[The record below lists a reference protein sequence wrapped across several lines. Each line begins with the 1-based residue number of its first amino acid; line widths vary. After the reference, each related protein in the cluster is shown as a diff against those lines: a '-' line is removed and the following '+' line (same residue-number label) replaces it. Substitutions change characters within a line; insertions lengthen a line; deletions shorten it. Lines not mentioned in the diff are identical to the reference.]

1 MTLVELRERMT
12 PAELWL
18 WAAFYELRNQQ
29 EQEARDKAL
38 RRRK

>member
-18 WAAFYELRNQQ
+18 WAAFYEYRRT
-29 EQEARDKAL
+29 EEEKAHKKAL
-38 RRRK
+38 GRRK